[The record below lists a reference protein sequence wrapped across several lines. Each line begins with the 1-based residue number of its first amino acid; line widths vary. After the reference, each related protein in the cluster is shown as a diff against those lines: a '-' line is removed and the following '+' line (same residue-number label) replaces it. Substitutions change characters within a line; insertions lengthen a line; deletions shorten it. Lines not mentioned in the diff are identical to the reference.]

1 MSCIFCK
8 IIKGETQASFTYRDE
23 ICSAFMDIHPV
34 NPGHVL
40 IVPNQHFES
49 VDQLPEAT
57 GAKMFSVAQKIYKAL
72 IESDVRM
79 DGANIFLSNG
89 EAAGQE
95 VPHCHI
101 HIVLRFLGDGQRV
114 GFKHAGAASRGA
126 LDDIANKLSNHLGNL
141 LP

>member
-8 IIKGETQASFTYRDE
+8 IIKGDASGSFVYRDE
-23 ICSAFMDIHPV
+23 VCAAFLDIHPI

-40 IVPNQHFES
+40 VLPNEHIGS
-49 VDQLPEAT
+49 IDQLSEVT
-57 GAKMFSVAQKIYKAL
+57 TSKMFNLAREIFKAL
-72 IESDVRM
+72 KSSDIRM

-101 HIVLRFLGDGQRV
+101 HIVPRYSGDGQRI
-114 GFKHAGAASRGA
+114 GFKHASGISREN
-126 LDDIANKLSNHLGNL
+126 LNQIAQTIKMNL
-141 LP
+141 QGP

>member
-8 IIKGETQASFTYRDE
+8 IIKGDSQASLVYRDE
-23 ICSAFMDIHPV
+23 ICSAFMDIHPI

-40 IVPNQHFES
+40 IVPNEHFES
-49 VDQLPEAT
+49 VDQLPEGT
-57 GAKMFSVAQKIYKAL
+57 GAGMFLVASKIYKAL
-72 IESDVRM
+72 MESEVRM

-101 HIVLRFLGDGQRV
+101 HVVPRFRGDGQRI
-114 GFKHAGAASRGA
+114 GFK
-126 LDDIANKLSNHLGNL
+126 
-141 LP
+141 